1 MVIIPFIRTTC
12 ITIPVHLFITHPL
25 IHIDHRRYHHLQL
38 PVTPSTIPQYRVRS
52 NTLRTNFMQQITKV
66 IGRTF
71 DRKSRIL
78 AVLLVPLL
86 WRYRRKCTYRRRL
99 RTVLL
104 PGGQQCIK
112 ILLHQCPRD
121 YKYTKKD
128 AIAGVRIA

>member
-25 IHIDHRRYHHLQL
+25 IYIDHRRHHHLQL

-52 NTLRTNFMQQITKV
+52 NTLRTNFMQRHTKL